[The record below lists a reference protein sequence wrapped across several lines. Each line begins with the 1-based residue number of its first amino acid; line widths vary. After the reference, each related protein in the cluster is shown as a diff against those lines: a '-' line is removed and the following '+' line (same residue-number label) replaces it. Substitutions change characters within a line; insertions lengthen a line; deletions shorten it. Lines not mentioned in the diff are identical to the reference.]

1 MSKTVS
7 DYLAE
12 MCRQPS
18 ASAVY
23 AFRGQEKSSW
33 PLRSAAAR
41 RLLNHYRVN
50 SESGVTAFPEL
61 HVEYHKNVL
70 IDRARTRGFDLED
83 GRTLADLEILAKLQ
97 HFGAATGLLD
107 FTYSPLI
114 ALWFACRKEEC
125 DGKVFSIN
133 TTDPLTFGKVTH
145 QVMQRGI
152 SEVLAPDADA
162 GSTLPWI
169 WEPVATGDAETRVLV
184 QNSLFVIGR
193 PSIAEDV
200 AHETV
205 VRKEDKAQLRKELNT
220 IHAIREETLFKDVYG
235 FAQVNR
241 ASYPVPPFEGP
252 ELYLLFGSRKAQE
265 GDYQG
270 AIVDYDRSISLDSTN
285 GQAYIYR
292 GDAKSNLGRHEEA
305 INDFDQAIRLDPAND
320 KAYIHRGDAKGKLGR
335 YEEAVADLDKAVHS
349 RTEWPLA
356 YTLRGRMMS
365 VLGRYEE
372 AIADVEQALQFAAT
386 PLHYVDRGIAKS
398 GLGRHEEAIAD
409 HNRALQIWPDS
420 WPAIVNRGIAYIGRG
435 QFEKAISDFDE
446 ALRLQPDSVSAV
458 TYSNRAAAK
467 NSLGLHEHAIADCD
481 QALSLDPG
489 TAGAYVNRGEAKAAL
504 GRIAEARSD
513 LDAALALPQTSGND
527 SLVAEIKQIMQ
538 SLDNS
543 KRD

>member
-133 TTDPLTFGKVTH
+133 TTDPLAFGKVTH
-145 QVMQRGI
+145 QVMQKEI

-162 GSTLPWI
+162 GTSLPWI

-220 IHAIREETLFKDVYG
+220 MHAIREETLFKDVYG

-241 ASYPVPPFEGP
+241 PSYPVPPFEGP

-305 INDFDQAIRLDPAND
+305 I
-320 KAYIHRGDAKGKLGR
+320 
-335 YEEAVADLDKAVHS
+335 
-349 RTEWPLA
+349 
-356 YTLRGRMMS
+356 
-365 VLGRYEE
+365 
-372 AIADVEQALQFAAT
+372 
-386 PLHYVDRGIAKS
+386 
-398 GLGRHEEAIAD
+398 AD

-420 WPAIVNRGIAYIGRG
+420 WPAIVNRGIAYMGRG

-446 ALRLQPDSVSAV
+446 ALRLQPDSVSAL